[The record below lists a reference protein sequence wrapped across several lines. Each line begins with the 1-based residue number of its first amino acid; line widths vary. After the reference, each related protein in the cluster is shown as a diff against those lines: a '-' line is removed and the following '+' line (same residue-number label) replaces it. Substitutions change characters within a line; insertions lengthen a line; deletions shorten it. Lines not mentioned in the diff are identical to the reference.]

1 MFESF
6 PSVLIIDENAARA
19 AIIEAGLRTAGHQH
33 VTIIHEMHG
42 IAAIIESLAPDV
54 IVIDLENPNRDR
66 LENIFQLARAVKRP
80 IAMFVDRSDNQTMQ
94 SAIDAGVSAY
104 VVDGLKQERVKNI
117 LDMAISRFN
126 AYSRLEREL
135 EEARGA
141 LASRKIIDQAKRL
154 IMTSRGLDEDAAY
167 KLLRKAAMDQNRKVA
182 DVAQGLVTAAG
193 LLITP
198 TSKTKLENSNDGGWH
213 D

>member
-1 MFESF
+1 MSERL

-19 AIIEAGLRTAGHQH
+19 AIIEAGLTAAGHDH
-33 VTIIHEMHG
+33 VTIIDSVEG
-42 IAAIIESLAPDV
+42 IAAKIFTLAPDV
-54 IVIDLENPNRDR
+54 IVIDLENPNRDM
-66 LENIFQLARAVKRP
+66 LENIFQVTRAVKRP

-104 VVDGLKQERVKNI
+104 VVDGLRQERVKNI

-126 AYSRLEREL
+126 AFSRLEREL

-141 LASRKIIDQAKRL
+141 LQGRKIVDQAKGL
-154 IMTSRGLDEDAAY
+154 IMKRRGLDEEAAY
-167 KLLRKAAMDQNRKVA
+167 KLLRKTAMNQNRKIVEVA
-182 DVAQGLVTAAG
+182 ESLVLSAG
-193 LLITP
+193 LLG
-198 TSKTKLENSNDGGWH
+198 EGD